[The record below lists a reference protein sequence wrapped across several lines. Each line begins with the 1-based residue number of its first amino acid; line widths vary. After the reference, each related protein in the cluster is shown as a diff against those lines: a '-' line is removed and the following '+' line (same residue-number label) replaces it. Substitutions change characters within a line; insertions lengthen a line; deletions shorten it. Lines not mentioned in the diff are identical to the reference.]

1 MKIQKNLIDQLVDL
15 SEKYSKIHSEVSS
28 LETELVSISI
38 KRESLSEQLNY
49 YRSLEKD
56 LINKIE
62 EQTGEKITADY
73 LREILK

>member
-1 MKIQKNLIDQLVDL
+1 MNIQKNLIDQLIDL
-15 SEKYSKIHSEVSS
+15 SEKYSRIHSEVSS
-28 LETELVSISI
+28 LETELVAISI

-49 YRSLEKD
+49 YRSLEKE

-62 EQTGEKITADY
+62 EQTGEKITADI

>member
-1 MKIQKNLIDQLVDL
+1 MKIQKNLIDQLIDL

>member
-62 EQTGEKITADY
+62 EQTGEKITADF

>member
-1 MKIQKNLIDQLVDL
+1 MKIQKNLIDQLIDL

-62 EQTGEKITADY
+62 EQTGEKITADF

>member
-1 MKIQKNLIDQLVDL
+1 MNIQKNLMDQLVDL

-28 LETELVSISI
+28 LETELVAISI

-62 EQTGEKITADY
+62 EQTGEKITADI

>member
-1 MKIQKNLIDQLVDL
+1 MKIQKNLIDQLIDL

-28 LETELVSISI
+28 LETELISISI
-38 KRESLSEQLNY
+38 KRDSLSEQLNY